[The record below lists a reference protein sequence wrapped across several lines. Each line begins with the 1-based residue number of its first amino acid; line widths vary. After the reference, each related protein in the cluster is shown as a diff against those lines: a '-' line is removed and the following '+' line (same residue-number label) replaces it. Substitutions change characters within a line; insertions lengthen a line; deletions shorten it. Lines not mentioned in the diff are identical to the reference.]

1 MQTWRTILLTAAV
14 LAAVVAAYVFQSRA
28 RARHAEPA
36 SPPNRQEAPAPRT
49 DEHAPAPG
57 PQAVAEKIMPVNGPS
72 LEKFQEANSRATAQQ
87 SAEQPGLPYAIAMAR
102 AARQAMTTL
111 GHDPDFTL
119 RYWLSPRFAEE
130 VVAGDPAAAVDTLRS
145 VDNLLAILLGDPAGP
160 EEFAQILTDCAPD
173 VQAQAMERRASKG
186 LAR

>member
-36 SPPNRQEAPAPRT
+36 SPPHRQEAPAPRT
-49 DEHAPAPG
+49 DEHAPG
-57 PQAVAEKIMPVNGPS
+57 PQAVAEKIMPVNEPS
-72 LEKFQEANSRATAQQ
+72 LEKFQEAASRATVQQ

-130 VVAGDPAAAVDTLRS
+130 VVAGDPAAAADTLRS
-145 VDNLLAILLGDPAGP
+145 VDNLLTILLGDPAGS
-160 EEFAQILTDCAPD
+160 EEFAQILTDCSPD
-173 VQAQAMERRASKG
+173 VQALAIERRARKG
-186 LAR
+186 LTR